1 MKRTVNVM
9 FRSEFWGQGKSVAAL
24 SFTRPGLEQPRRLL
38 VDMEYRDVSYKSPD
52 DVDHPESLQ
61 FAYDFFQDEYNGGD
75 VTQDAVTKLYTQIVS
90 GEFPYDVLIFDN
102 VALFQQELFILLSD
116 KRVAMAVAKAM
127 RGVYE
132 ASRLFLDYKFNPTDP
147 GGYYPFLK
155 KVIGALLLAC
165 RKKGVDVITTTE
177 SRNVWKNYGSKAKD
191 EANRPKIL
199 GQTARAWDPWFQ
211 YADVLL
217 VLSRIQGKREEGTA
231 TLTTYPTARMDT
243 FNTKCSLPGLAPEF
257 VLKNWSVFWDMV
269 ENRNVP
275 TDEDF
280 AKVEIPAA
288 QASEEETP
296 GPDTI
301 KDAKKAIMDL
311 AIKHGVLKSGK
322 DKQGAG
328 ALVLAGAE
336 AGLDMDN
343 ALAHYPQWVELIKEK
358 WPLNG
363 ALDLEVKDGALDA
376 EVKDGEGE

>member
-38 VDMEYRDVSYKSPD
+38 VDMEYRDMSYKSPD
-52 DVDHPESLQ
+52 DVDRPELLQ
-61 FAYDFFQDEYNGGD
+61 FAYDFYQDEYNHGE
-75 VTQDAVTKLYTQIVS
+75 VTQDAFTRLYTEIVT
-90 GEFPYDVLIFDN
+90 GEFPYDVLVFDN
-102 VALFQQELFILLSD
+102 VALFQQELYVLLSD
-116 KRVAMAVAKAM
+116 KRVALAVAKTM

-132 ASRLFLDYKFNPTDP
+132 GNRMFLDYKFNPNDP

-165 RKKGVDVITTTE
+165 RKKGVDVVTTTE
-177 SRNVWKNYGSKAKD
+177 SKNVWKNYGSKSKD
-191 EANRPKIL
+191 PEKKAQIL
-199 GQTARAWDPWFQ
+199 GQTAKAWDPWFQ
-211 YADVLL
+211 YADALL
-217 VLSRIQGKREEGTA
+217 VLSRIEGSREEGTA
-231 TLTTYPTARMDT
+231 KLTTYPTARMDT

-257 VLKNWSVFWDMV
+257 VFKSWDVFWSMI

-288 QASEEETP
+288 QTPEEETP

-301 KDAKKAIMDL
+301 DDAKKAIMHL
-311 AIKHGVLKSGK
+311 AIKHGVLKGNQ
-322 DKQGAG
+322 DKQGAA
-328 ALVLAGAE
+328 ALVMAGAE
-336 AGLDMDN
+336 ADLDMDN
-343 ALAHYPQWVELIKEK
+343 ALAHYPQWVELIKTK

-363 ALDLEVKDGALDA
+363 
-376 EVKDGEGE
+376 EGE